1 MPFRIFNLAEAA
13 EYLQLEEKRV
23 EELARLGEIPCERQ
37 GGRLIFRHNAVDE
50 WASRRLLEANGEKLA
65 DFHRRS
71 TAKYHDLS
79 DEAAIV
85 PALMKPEWIQP
96 QLTCRSKSSVLR
108 EMVELAD
115 ATGLLCYR
123 DELLESLV
131 EREKLCSTA
140 LSGGLALLHPRNH
153 EPYMF
158 EDSFVVVGKTIAQV
172 PFGSPDRS
180 TTDIFFLICS
190 QDDRIHLHVLARLCM
205 MCHQT
210 SLLLEM
216 RGTNDPQEL
225 HRILVASEQQVIQ
238 QTAKP

>member
-1 MPFRIFNLAEAA
+1 MPFRVFNLAEAA
-13 EYLQLEEKRV
+13 DYLQLEEKRV
-23 EELARLGEIPCERQ
+23 EELARLGEIPCEHQ

-50 WASRRLLEANGEKLA
+50 WASRHLLEANGEKLA

-71 TAKYHDLS
+71 TANYHDLS

-85 PALMKPEWIQP
+85 PALMKPEWIRP

-225 HRILVASEQQVIQ
+225 HRLLAACEQQVIQ
-238 QTAKP
+238 QTKKT

>member
-1 MPFRIFNLAEAA
+1 MPFRTFSLAEAA
-13 EYLQLEEKRV
+13 EYLHLAETRL
-23 EELARLGEIPCERQ
+23 EELARRGEIPCEKQ
-37 GGRLIFRHNAVDE
+37 GGRLVFRHNAVDE
-50 WASRRLLEANGEKLA
+50 WASQRLLGSSADKLE

-71 TAKYHDLS
+71 TAKYHDLAA
-79 DEAAIV
+79 EAAMV
-85 PALMKPEWIQP
+85 PTLLKPEWIRP
-96 QLTCRSKSSVLR
+96 ALTCRSKSSVLH
-108 EMVELAD
+108 EMVALAD
-115 ATGLLCYR
+115 STGLLCYR
-123 DELLESLV
+123 DELLESLA

-158 EDSFVVVGKTIAQV
+158 EDSFVVAGKTVGQV
-172 PFGSPDRS
+172 PFGSPDGS
-180 TTDIFFLICS
+180 TTDIFFLICC

-216 RGTNDPQEL
+216 RGTDDPQEM

>member
-1 MPFRIFNLAEAA
+1 MPFRVFSLAEVA
-13 EYLQLEEKRV
+13 EYLHLPVARV
-23 EELARLGEIPCERQ
+23 EELARSGDIPCEKQ
-37 GGRLIFRHNAVDE
+37 GGRLVFRHNAVDE
-50 WASRRLLEANGEKLA
+50 WASRRVLEFSAEKLE

-79 DEAAIV
+79 DEAAMV
-85 PALMKPEWIQP
+85 PTLMKPEWIRAG
-96 QLTCRSKSSVLR
+96 LTCRSKASVIR

-123 DELLESLV
+123 DELQESLV

-180 TTDIFFLICS
+180 TTDVFFLICC
-190 QDDRIHLHVLARLCM
+190 QDDRIHLHVLARMCM

-216 RGTNDPQEL
+216 RGENDPRAL
-225 HRILVASEQQVIQ
+225 YDLLVASEEQVIR
-238 QTAKP
+238 QTRRT